1 MSLNR
6 STIVRVWFKST
17 KTPYS
22 IYGSG
27 YRCRNPWV
35 FMEVGVAFYFA
46 GKQVAVLDE
55 VHWGIR
61 PAFTIAA
68 YVWCLCTTQSKF
80 NWIVVLTTPMCYYN
94 GVSSEDTFMVNYPY
108 VGFSIIMCQC
118 SSSSLQ
124 RILYGL
130 FWHIFHSKI
139 KG

>member
-1 MSLNR
+1 
-6 STIVRVWFKST
+6 
-17 KTPYS
+17 
-22 IYGSG
+22 
-27 YRCRNPWV
+27 
-35 FMEVGVAFYFA
+35 MEVGVAFYFA

-55 VHWGIR
+55 VQWGIR

-68 YVWCLCTTQSKF
+68 YVWCLCATQSKF

-94 GVSSEDTFMVNYPY
+94 GVSSEDTFVVNYPY